1 MTIAAND
8 KMPTAT
14 LFTMGDE
21 GPQAISTDDMFKGK
35 KVALFGLP
43 GAYTPTCSAKH
54 VPGFMEKADA
64 LKAKGIDLIV
74 CVSVNDA
81 FVMGAWGKDL
91 GVGDTIVMAGDGS
104 GELAEKMGLVL
115 DLTERGL
122 GKRSERFS
130 MIVDDGTVTTVNV
143 DYNGAFDA
151 STAEHMLK
159 QL

>member
-104 GELAEKMGLVL
+104 GELAEKI
-115 DLTERGL
+115 

>member
-1 MTIAAND
+1 
-8 KMPTAT
+8 
-14 LFTMGDE
+14 
-21 GPQAISTDDMFKGK
+21 
-35 KVALFGLP
+35 
-43 GAYTPTCSAKH
+43 
-54 VPGFMEKADA
+54 MEKADA